1 MSPNSD
7 PRLIKAEIEALQSIV
22 VSLGQDAWKELWE
35 IKPKDAD
42 DPNTP
47 HIRRALVSLISAIE
61 MMNTLLLIA
70 LDPYLR
76 ELDERIA
83 ELEKKR

>member
-7 PRLIKAEIEALQSIV
+7 PRLIKAEIKGLQSMV
-22 VSLGQDAWKELWE
+22 VSLGQDAWKFLLE

-42 DPNTP
+42 DLNTP